1 MSARKINPFKGTNV
15 LYRLRAKARTG
26 VQSPGWT
33 MAAVTAV
40 PPSTLPPLPSK
51 VPKLTLPTDRLLA
64 AYEKRFPESGEE
76 PTRVMDG
83 RVVNRPMVFVQR
95 QHAFMQQGH
104 SEAEAFAMAEKAL
117 AKEEAQALEQ
127 LKDLTQA
134 SRAMGAVPAL
144 STLQA
149 EGASDGRW
157 ERLQF
162 WRGELER
169 TPYESWGPGKRA
181 SLDHWLARHLL
192 QWEPHQTR
200 YLGRDE
206 FKGHMQAMRELV
218 FADAIQKQR
227 AAGDGGLRAA
237 GLSEEDL
244 LGLRQEQALGAYR
257 EWEAKLVEARPGE
270 WADEEMGA
278 MLRWLDENH
287 ELVLTGVGDAYPAK
301 VDGGVDDQA
310 RRGARLEV
318 LQYMAFPILR
328 PELQGVPYLS
338 RYLLRAFMA
347 VGKREAAAGLRPL
360 LHGPLGR
367 RKTDF
372 AGAEQAFNDSLPKLV
387 VKTFVTVCLERPFA
401 WQLLRRVLVDR
412 VAASE
417 EAALALA
424 ARLPELQGLGS
435 AQEIAQR
442 VEESYHQLTDV
453 LTTLATDDDTSAL
466 SQDIQVAYQ
475 AINDLHR
482 IAQELC
488 HLPAGGEGGA
498 GAGAGG
504 AGAAVSLALDQLVD
518 EVVQRHH
525 GWVDEDL
532 AIGEMLRAHGDAV
545 VQRLFGED
553 VPEAHRK
560 QEAARELRESEV
572 LEAARLDFTWN
583 ARAAAQTA
591 WERTH
596 GLDTPDA
603 YDRKWLAREAPTAG
617 DAGLEVEADPENLE
631 EYLLD
636 ARDGGFQVPGAGEP
650 EVAALEEEEEDEED
664 EVALEAGETATG
676 AEANVRDGKGL
687 TRMQA
692 LEASMSEAERSALLA
707 ELKALNVVKEDQG
720 PQQGGQQGQ
729 QQSRRQAGGRGDGK
743 GGYQQRPRHQQG
755 QQGQQGQQRQ
765 QRHQRKEA
773 ATQAEGQEGG
783 DKDQQPQ
790 RQRRWGKGGQQ
801 RRHNDGGRQQQQQS
815 PPQGEGSK
823 KE

>member
-15 LYRLRAKARTG
+15 LYRLRAKAKTG

-95 QHAFMQQGH
+95 QHAFMQEGH

-117 AKEEAQALEQ
+117 AEEEAQALEQ

-169 TPYESWGPGKRA
+169 TPYESWGQGKRA

-237 GLSEEDL
+237 GLSVEDL

-347 VGKREAAAGLRPL
+347 VGRREAAAGLRPL

-372 AGAEQAFNDSLPKLV
+372 AGAEQAFNHSLPKLV
-387 VKTFVTVCLERPFA
+387 VKIFVTVCLERPFA

-488 HLPAGGEGGA
+488 HLPAGGDGGA
-498 GAGAGG
+498 G

-560 QEAARELRESEV
+560 QETARELRESEV

-617 DAGLEVEADPENLE
+617 LEVEADADNLE

-650 EVAALEEEEEDEED
+650 EVAALEEEEEED
-664 EVALEAGETATG
+664 EDALEAG
-676 AEANVRDGKGL
+676 AEAKVRDGKGRA
-687 TRMQA
+687 RMQA

-707 ELKALNVVKEDQG
+707 ELKALNVVKVEDA
-720 PQQGGQQGQ
+720 
-729 QQSRRQAGGRGDGK
+729 QSRRQVGGR
-743 GGYQQRPRHQQG
+743 GYQQRPRHQQG
-755 QQGQQGQQRQ
+755 QQGQG
-765 QRHQRKEA
+765 
-773 ATQAEGQEGG
+773 GG

-790 RQRRWGKGGQQ
+790 RQRRWSKGGQQ
-801 RRHNDGGRQQQQQS
+801 RRHNDGGRRQEQQQQS
-815 PPQGEGSK
+815 PPQGKGSK